1 MPNRVFVSR
10 LFFMR
15 SKQSIALLYSLMGL
29 GYALSGLVM
38 LVAPGLWLKLFPLAF
53 SSPVTADSEFAVRLL
68 GVTDIGLAPLF
79 FWCARNL
86 KRCRTVRLALTIEAA
101 GLAAV
106 VIISMASAG
115 LSAGAMLSSL
125 LLTGLPALLLLLLSL
140 PPRTVRV
147 KGPREQGVVKW
158 FNANKG
164 FGFITRDTGDDVF
177 VHYRAIR
184 GEGHRTLREG
194 QRVEFFLKRG
204 DKGLQADD
212 VQMLED

>member
-1 MPNRVFVSR
+1 MFP
-10 LFFMR
+10 FMR
-15 SKQSIALLYSLMGL
+15 SKQALSLLYSLMGL
-29 GYALSGLVM
+29 CYALSGLFMV
-38 LVAPGLWLKLFPLAF
+38 VAPGLWLQAFPLAF
-53 SSPVTADSEFAVRLL
+53 SGINPDSEFAVRLL
-68 GVTDIGLAPLF
+68 GIGDLALVPLY

-86 KRCRTVRLALTIEAA
+86 KRCRTVRIALTVQATGFAA
-101 GLAAV
+101 ITVAALAGQ
-106 VIISMASAG
+106 AG
-115 LSAGAMLSSL
+115 DWLARLPSL
-125 LLTGLPALLLLLLSL
+125 VLVLLPAFILLLLAL
-140 PPRTVRV
+140 PARTVRV

-164 FGFITRDTGDDVF
+164 FGFITRDSGDDIF

-212 VQMLED
+212 VQMI

>member
-1 MPNRVFVSR
+1 
-10 LFFMR
+10 MR

-53 SSPVTADSEFAVRLL
+53 SSVNPDSEFAVRLL
-68 GVTDIGLAPLF
+68 GTADIGLAPLF

-86 KRCRTVRLALTIEAA
+86 KRCRTIRLALTIEAT

-106 VIISMASAG
+106 VIISMTSAG
-115 LSAGAMLSSL
+115 QSLTAMLSSII
-125 LLTGLPALLLLLLSL
+125 LTGLPALLLLLLGL

-147 KGPREQGVVKW
+147 KGPREQGTVKW

-164 FGFITRDTGDDVF
+164 FGFITRDSGDDVF

-212 VQMLED
+212 VQMMGA